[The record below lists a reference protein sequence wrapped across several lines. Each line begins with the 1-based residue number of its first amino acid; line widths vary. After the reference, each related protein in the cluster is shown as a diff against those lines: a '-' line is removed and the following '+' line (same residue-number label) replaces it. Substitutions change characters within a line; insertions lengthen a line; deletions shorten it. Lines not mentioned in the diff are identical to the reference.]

1 MEMKM
6 NKTAFPTVFVL
17 LGILGVIGVMAG
29 TSIFDPVIKFI
40 HTDNLSVQDA
50 LLCMV
55 FTIAGFLACFRL
67 LNVLCTY
74 FVPRI
79 ELSDSSGKH
88 AYSRGLQK
96 S

>member
-6 NKTAFPTVFVL
+6 NKTAFPTVSVL

-40 HTDNLSVQDA
+40 HTENLSVQDA
-50 LLCMV
+50 LLCMA
-55 FTIAGFLACFRL
+55 FAIAGFLVCFRL

-74 FVPRI
+74 FIPRI
-79 ELSDSSGKH
+79 ESSDSSGKH
-88 AYSRGLQK
+88 VYSKGLQK

>member
-40 HTDNLSVQDA
+40 HTDNLSVQGA

-55 FTIAGFLACFRL
+55 FTIAGFLVCFQL

-79 ELSDSSGKH
+79 ESSDSSGKH
-88 AYSRGLQK
+88 A
-96 S
+96 